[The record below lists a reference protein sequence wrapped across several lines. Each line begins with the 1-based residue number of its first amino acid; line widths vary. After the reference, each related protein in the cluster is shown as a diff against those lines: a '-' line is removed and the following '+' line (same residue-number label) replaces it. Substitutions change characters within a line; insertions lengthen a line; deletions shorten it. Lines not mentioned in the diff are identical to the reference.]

1 MTGMSGLLFRAPGSW
16 REAPGNAG
24 VGMKKREVFPAQ
36 TQLLTLVMWSGAE
49 VQR

>member
-24 VGMKKREVFPAQ
+24 AGVKKRDVFPAQ
-36 TQLLTLVMWSGAE
+36 TQLLTLMMWSGAA